1 MSDPVEKPK
10 ATQGH
15 FTISLNG
22 NTVVLEETEPEKQI
36 WATATIDNG
45 DIIFKN
51 ETGEEFARVTN
62 GIISYE
68 DSGHQYERAVSKW
81 IEADPKE
88 KGTLY
93 DHSSLTLSFRI

>member
-10 ATQGH
+10 STPVR

-22 NTVVLEETEPEKQI
+22 NTVVLEDTEPKKQI
-36 WATATIDNG
+36 RATATIDNN
-45 DIIFKN
+45 DIIFKD
-51 ETGEEFARVTN
+51 ERGKEFTRVTD
-62 GIISYE
+62 GIISYKE
-68 DSGHQYERAVSKW
+68 SGHQYERAVSEW